1 MGGGTR
7 RRGSAQDQIR
17 GHSTGAGV
25 SFPAGPFG
33 EGGDVVFAGRF
44 GGSGHRFDGISS
56 DAPGSRRLRHL
67 LRPPQV
73 ILFRR
78 RENMPGPNRGLRGQK
93 KPRCRFAGK
102 VARTQSSL
110 RCVMHYFYRL
120 SLSLSFG
127 SLSLGRMREKKTR
140 KKNFFFTSCYHLPF
154 LVALFTVDYILL
166 TIYIRMYNLINYTIA
181 VQCAPYV

>member
-1 MGGGTR
+1 MGAGGGVRRGAPRARQSGFVGILRRGGTR

-25 SFPAGPFG
+25 SVPAGPFG

-44 GGSGHRFDGISS
+44 GGCGHRFDGISS
-56 DAPGSRRLRHL
+56 DAPGGRRLRDL

-78 RENMPGPNRGLRGQK
+78 RQNMPGPNRGLRGQK

-110 RCVMHYFYRL
+110 RCVMHYFHRL

-127 SLSLGRMREKKTR
+127 SLSRLSIPWKNAEKKR
-140 KKNFFFTSCYHLPF
+140 KKKTF
-154 LVALFTVDYILL
+154 
-166 TIYIRMYNLINYTIA
+166 
-181 VQCAPYV
+181 